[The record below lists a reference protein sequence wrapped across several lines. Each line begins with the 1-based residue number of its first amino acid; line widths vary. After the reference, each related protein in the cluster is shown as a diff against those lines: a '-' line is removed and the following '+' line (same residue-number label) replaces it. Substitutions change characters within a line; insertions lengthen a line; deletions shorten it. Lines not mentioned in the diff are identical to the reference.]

1 MNAAAPRSLPRWPV
15 LASLAVVAATLTAV
29 AVPSLIA
36 PGDPLAISPADAF
49 TPPSLQHPFGTD
61 ESGRDILTRVVHGAR
76 SSVGIGL
83 AATLIGVGIGAIA
96 GFAAGLGP
104 RLADRALARL
114 FEVLFALPTLVL
126 ALLFISVLG
135 GGTASSVLAIG
146 IATIPGYARM
156 LRSRVRGV
164 AGSDYVEWARLD
176 GAGRT
181 RIFARH
187 IAPNSLWPLAAAA
200 TLGIGQA
207 IIWVSSL
214 GFLGLGTAPPAPEWG
229 AMLNAGR
236 IYLTTAWW
244 MTLFPGLA
252 IVAIAS
258 ALTVLGRAAG
268 APRGASTGAGSR
280 PRARRRRASGS
291 PAAARPSASTP
302 PLGEQSGT
310 QQGTLPSSQPNHL
323 PSIPPA
329 LAVEQ
334 LRVESAAGVAVLDG
348 ISLTV
353 APGECLAIVGE
364 SGAGK
369 SVLARTLLGLTQAS
383 PEWHVRAHQLSVAG
397 TDLTQASP
405 RIWRKARG
413 TRIALVLQ
421 DALQSLDPL
430 RTIEAEV
437 GEALTIRG
445 VRGAELRG
453 RVVNALEAAG
463 LPDAAARLRQRPH
476 ELSGGMR
483 QRALIASALIGDPA
497 LLIADEPTTA
507 LDPAT
512 SLRVQRQFRD
522 IVAAGTGLVLISHDL
537 ASVARVAD
545 RIAVLE
551 RGRIVEVG
559 PAERVLARPEHPATR
574 ALVEAIPS
582 GPKPATAR
590 GNGTLA
596 TAPATAQHLAPEIS
610 APEALLRLRG
620 ATRSF
625 AAPDGGEAGMFDID
639 LVLHRGE
646 IVGVVGESGAGKTT
660 LGRVIIG
667 AETPQHGSREL
678 LLPECRVR
686 LIPQDPLASFD
697 PRWRVER
704 ILRASIRSEQ
714 PQRTHAL
721 RSPGAAGRPSPEVS
735 EAPEETPA
743 QLLALVGLDASVL
756 QRFPAQLSG
765 GQRQR
770 VAIARALAAR
780 PDVLVCDEAVS
791 ALDVTTQRGVID
803 LLRRLQEQR
812 GVAVVFISHDLAVV
826 RTVSDRLVVMRGG
839 RIVEQGDTESVI
851 AGTTE
856 PFTRS
861 LVTASN
867 QGALAS

>member
-1 MNAAAPRSLPRWPV
+1 MSTTRRRENTVSTTPPRAVRLPRWPV
-15 LASLAVVAATLTAV
+15 LASLAVVAVTLAAV
-29 AVPSLIA
+29 VAPGFIA

-49 TPPSLQHPFGTD
+49 APPSLAHPFGTD
-61 ESGRDILTRVVHGAR
+61 ESGRDVLTRVVHGAR
-76 SSVGIGL
+76 ASVGIGL
-83 AATLIGVGIGAIA
+83 AATLIGAGIGAIA

-104 RLADRALARL
+104 RIADRALARL

-156 LRSRVRGV
+156 LRSRVRGI

-176 GAGRT
+176 GVGRA
-181 RIFARH
+181 RVFARH
-187 IAPNSLWPLAAAA
+187 IAPNSLWPLAGAA

-236 IYLTTAWW
+236 VYLTTAWW

-268 APRGASTGAGSR
+268 APRRSRSSAGSR
-280 PRARRRRASGS
+280 PRARRRRAARLAAGQVRHMPQVQQASQAETQ
-291 PAAARPSASTP
+291 PALASTTS
-302 PLGEQSGT
+302 LAVSAT
-310 QQGTLPSSQPNHL
+310 
-323 PSIPPA
+323 PPA
-329 LAVEQ
+329 LAINDLYVA
-334 LRVESAAGVAVLDG
+334 SAAGTPILDG

-369 SVLARTLLGLTQAS
+369 SVLARTLLGLTQES
-383 PEWHVRAHQLSVAG
+383 PEWRVAASRISVDGA
-397 TDLTQASP
+397 DLTGASP
-405 RIWRKARG
+405 RAWRRARG
-413 TRIALVLQ
+413 AGVALVLQ

-437 GEALTIRG
+437 GETLAIRG

-453 RVVNALEAAG
+453 RVVRALEAAG
-463 LPDAAARLRQRPH
+463 LPGAAARLKQRPH
-476 ELSGGMR
+476 QLSGGMR

-512 SLRVQRQFRD
+512 SLRVQQQFRD
-522 IVAAGTGLVLISHDL
+522 LVTGGTGLVLISHDL

-559 PAERVLARPEHPATR
+559 PTDRVLGAPEHSATQ
-574 ALVEAIPS
+574 ALVAAIPA
-582 GPKPATAR
+582 GPKPARAAA
-590 GNGTLA
+590 LA
-596 TAPATAQHLAPEIS
+596 GAAGATE
-610 APEALLRLRG
+610 LLRLHG
-620 ATRSF
+620 ASRRY
-625 AAPDGGEAGMFDID
+625 AAPNGGEAGMFDID

-646 IVGVVGESGAGKTT
+646 TLGVVGESGAGKTT
-660 LGRVIIG
+660 LGRVVIG
-667 AETPQHGSREL
+667 AEPPQHGSREL
-678 LLPECRVR
+678 VAPGCRVR

-704 ILRASIRSEQ
+704 ILRASIRRE
-714 PQRTHAL
+714 RHRA
-721 RSPGAAGRPSPEVS
+721 RGAATTTGTAALSGTESPAE
-735 EAPEETPA
+735 
-743 QLLALVGLDASVL
+743 LLALVGLDAAVL
-756 QRFPAQLSG
+756 GRYPAQLSG

-770 VAIARALAAR
+770 VAIARALAAQ

-791 ALDVTTQRGVID
+791 ALDVTTQQGVLD
-803 LLRRLQEQR
+803 LLRELQERR
-812 GVAVVFISHDLAVV
+812 GVAIVFISHDLAVV
-826 RTVSDRLVVMRGG
+826 RTVSDRLIVMRDG
-839 RIVEQGDTESVI
+839 RIVEEGDTEAVI
-851 AGTTE
+851 ASTTE

-861 LVTASN
+861 LVAASSY
-867 QGALAS
+867 GTLSL